1 MAVQLLESYTTTF
14 IMLQLL
20 IQCTTSDIVYVLKN
34 RIIQQ
39 IIDVIQA
46 VQISLGTERTWA
58 P

>member
-1 MAVQLLESYTTTF
+1 MAAQLLESYTTTF

-20 IQCTTSDIVYVLKN
+20 IQCTTSDTVYVLKSC
-34 RIIQQ
+34 IIQQ